1 MSKIGVTID
10 GQNFEVEINLLP
22 NRELEFTAVVNGEV
36 VTVAVPT
43 LEAPDQIEWVL
54 VDNRPYE
61 VVIDTDLR
69 WIKAYDGMHHLEV
82 RDLEAPI
89 SRPLTGDS
97 RIKAPIPGL
106 VTRVMVGKG
115 DAVEAGQS
123 LLVLEAMKMENEIM
137 APRAGVISALN
148 VHSGQSVTLGEVL
161 VEIA

>member
-10 GQNFEVEINLLP
+10 GQAFEVEINLLSS
-22 NRELEFTAVVNGEV
+22 RELEFTAVVNGEV
-36 VTVAVPT
+36 VNVAVPT
-43 LEAPDQIEWVL
+43 LQAPDQIEWIL

-61 VVIDTDLR
+61 IVIDTDLR
-69 WIKAYDGMHHLEV
+69 WIKAYDGLHHLEV
-82 RDLEAPI
+82 RDLEAAV
-89 SRPLTGDS
+89 SRPVTGDG
-97 RIKAPIPGL
+97 RVKAPIPGL
-106 VTRVMVGKG
+106 VTRVMVGEG

-148 VHSGQSVTLGEVL
+148 VRPGQGVTLGEVL